1 MMIAA
6 KIMSATLDHFKDHL
20 TAYSSKKLG
29 SVVIGTV
36 KGDLHDIGK
45 NLVTMMLEGQGFEVE
60 DLGISVPPERFV
72 EIARQKKP
80 NIIAL
85 SALLTTTMIEMKNVI
100 DALKEAGLRDT
111 VGVIVGGAPVTQNFA
126 DEIGADGY
134 AYDSPGAAQICKEL
148 V

>member
-1 MMIAA
+1 M
-6 KIMSATLDHFKDHL
+6 
-20 TAYSSKKLG
+20 
-29 SVVIGTV
+29 
-36 KGDLHDIGK
+36 
-45 NLVTMMLEGQGFEVE
+45 
-60 DLGISVPPERFV
+60 
-72 EIARQKKP
+72 
-80 NIIAL
+80 

-134 AYDSPGAAQICKEL
+134 AYDSPGAAQLCKGL

>member
-1 MMIAA
+1 M
-6 KIMSATLDHFKDHL
+6 
-20 TAYSSKKLG
+20 
-29 SVVIGTV
+29 
-36 KGDLHDIGK
+36 
-45 NLVTMMLEGQGFEVE
+45 
-60 DLGISVPPERFV
+60 GISVPPERFL
-72 EIARQKKP
+72 EITREKKP
-80 NIIAL
+80 DIIAL

-134 AYDSPGAAQICKEL
+134 AYDSPGAAQLCKEL